1 MCWEISS
8 LFFGPHLRS
17 AMRPSLPKEG
27 KIDRQDV
34 QKKSEQKA
42 DEDER
47 KIYE

>member
-34 QKKSEQKA
+34 QKSEQKA